1 MRISAKL
8 PLGCAAELLLS
19 TGECYPIAPL
29 TKCGLK
35 AAVNEVN

>member
-8 PLGCAAELLLS
+8 PLGGAAELLLS
-19 TGECYPIAPL
+19 TGECYPNAPL